1 MPEDQNK
8 DTMSKDFVN
17 SSSPGRGR
25 ETMMIVLSAIQ
36 KTNEEALDA
45 VVEQSSAS
53 QKRMTLII
61 ALVITIL
68 AGVVGVTASVTLPGG
83 ATVGATPEKA
93 TP

>member
-1 MPEDQNK
+1 MPEDENK
-8 DTMSKDFVN
+8 EFTNKEFVSR
-17 SSSPGRGR
+17 SSSGMGR